1 MALPIIEQAKEFFA
15 KLTNTQKIS
24 IGVAVT
30 AAITGLI
37 LLVAG
42 GNDSQMTV
50 LFSELEQKDAA
61 TIVEKL
67 KEQGIPYE
75 LSGNGTGIMVPQEN
89 VYDLRLKMA
98 KEGLPA
104 NSTVGYEIF
113 DKTNLGM
120 SDAVQKLNMK
130 RALEGELQK
139 TISGFE
145 EIQKVRVMIVLPE
158 KMLFEKDQKKPTASV
173 HIRLKSGRSMNKLNV
188 EGIQNLV
195 SSSVE
200 GLSATDVTVVDQR
213 GQILSDKKKDENS
226 LAGLSSTQYEQQ
238 QKVDE
243 YLIVKVQS
251 LLDGVLG
258 AGNAVVRVNTDLD
271 FTQLERTKENFDPEG
286 QVIESEEKINEQ
298 RKTQDSLDYPAVN
311 NESSSGRTRVNYKNS
326 KTIERMVSAV
336 GVVKR
341 ISASVM
347 INGTTKVVEE
357 NGEPTIK
364 YTPRSEEEMQ
374 KLTQIIR
381 NAIGYDPQRNDQ
393 VSVVNLAF
401 DTTAQEEELKNKEW
415 DLPMSPN
422 DIIEKVLLAIAMILA
437 VWMIRKLFASPH
449 VRRKIEEIINPP
461 IPVLPVVDNQHL
473 YSDMV
478 IGPDGQLMP
487 ASAVAD
493 TSKQLEEGSLSMI
506 TREELLER
514 ARKRLDQNQTEELS
528 EEQLMIEEMKHRI
541 QTYLLENEEE
551 GKNLLK
557 LLLSKH

>member
-1 MALPIIEQAKEFFA
+1 MALPIIEQAKNFFS

-30 AAITGLI
+30 AALTGLI
-37 LLVAG
+37 LLIAG

-67 KEQGIPYE
+67 KEQGIQYE

-145 EIQKVRVMIVLPE
+145 EVQKVRVMIVLPE

-200 GLSATDVTVVDQR
+200 GLSSSDVTVVDQR

-258 AGNAVVRVNTDLD
+258 AGNAVVRVNSDLD

-311 NESSSGRTRVNYKNS
+311 NESTSGRTRINYKNS

-422 DIIEKVLLAIAMILA
+422 DIIEKVLLALAMILA

-493 TSKQLEEGSLSMI
+493 SSKQLEEGGMSMI
-506 TREELLER
+506 SREELLER
-514 ARKRLDQNQTEELS
+514 ARKRLDQTQTEELS

>member
-1 MALPIIEQAKEFFA
+1 MALPIIEQAKNFFS

-30 AAITGLI
+30 AALTGLI
-37 LLVAG
+37 LLIAG

-145 EIQKVRVMIVLPE
+145 EVQKVRVMIVLPE

-200 GLSATDVTVVDQR
+200 GLSSADVTVVDQR

-258 AGNAVVRVNTDLD
+258 AGNAVVRVNSDLD

-311 NESSSGRTRVNYKNS
+311 NESTSGRTRVNYKNS

-422 DIIEKVLLAIAMILA
+422 DIIEKVLLALAMILA

-493 TSKQLEEGSLSMI
+493 SSKQLEEGGMSMI
-506 TREELLER
+506 SREELLER
-514 ARKRLDQNQTEELS
+514 ARRRLDQTQTEELS